1 MRASLLVSFV
11 VTPRGDYTVQAVFVP
26 VMSSNMN
33 HKGFSFFFVFVLC
46 ILEVYCKCPEV
57 ARDAAFMGHPAML

>member
-11 VTPRGDYTVQAVFVP
+11 VSPRGNYTVQAVFVP

-33 HKGFSFFFVFVLC
+33 HKGFPFFFFC
-46 ILEVYCKCPEV
+46 ILEVYGKCPEV

>member
-33 HKGFSFFFVFVLC
+33 HKGFSFSVVC
-46 ILEVYCKCPEV
+46 ILELYCKCPKV